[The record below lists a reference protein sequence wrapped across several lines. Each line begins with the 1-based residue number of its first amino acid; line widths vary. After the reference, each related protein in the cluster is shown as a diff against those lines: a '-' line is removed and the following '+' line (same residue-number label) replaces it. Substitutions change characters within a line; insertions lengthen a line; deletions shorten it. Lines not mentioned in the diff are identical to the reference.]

1 MEQVKDRLLADLRE
15 VEEELARITE
25 RLEVRG
31 DYGFGKGDPSVY
43 QWEFN
48 LALRDR
54 YRNHLDQIQSALAR
68 LAEGTYGICESC
80 AQTIEAE
87 RLDALPFTSLCIA
100 CARKSR

>member
-1 MEQVKDRLLADLRE
+1 MEHIKEKLLEDLRE
-15 VEEELARITE
+15 VEEELARIDK

-54 YRNHLDQIQSALAR
+54 YRNHLSQIQVALTR
-68 LAEGTYGICESC
+68 FSEGTYGLCEECS
-80 AQTIEAE
+80 QPIESE
-87 RLDALPFTSLCIA
+87 RLEALPFTSLCIA
-100 CARKSR
+100 CARKSQ